1 MTNNVGKPFQRARN
15 SALRF
20 GLEELKLIRSIS
32 DMKIFYQKMVSFT
45 PRLTGMYDVNNPVP
59 PSLQIEPTN
68 WCNAHC
74 LSCPTWNNPRAKG
87 YMDFGLFT
95 KIIDEAAQ
103 IGVKRIRLFLHGEPL
118 IHPKII
124 EMIAYIKSKG
134 LWLNVTTNGIHMDHE
149 IIQSFLN
156 TGLNLG
162 DHFTFS
168 VLGYSKD
175 VHERVMKGVKHEK
188 VLANIIDFRQSRDEK
203 RLNGPII
210 ETIFYSMPEN
220 IAEESAYYDFWHGKV
235 DHVRLGGP
243 ISESFAEVNQPNQTV
258 IPRTQT
264 CIELWE
270 RMTIFWDGRVPL
282 CCQDVNGEWILGD
295 MKTQSIQEVWHS
307 EQIQAIKKIHKE
319 KRFKDFPFCYNCDM

>member
-1 MTNNVGKPFQRARN
+1 MVSKVDKSFQKVKN
-15 SALRF
+15 SAVRF
-20 GLEELKLIRSIS
+20 GFEELKLIRSIS
-32 DMKIFYQKMVSFT
+32 DMKIYYQKMISFA
-45 PRLTGMYDVNNPVP
+45 PSLTGMYDVAYPNP

-74 LSCPTWNNPRAKG
+74 LSCPTWNTPRAKG

-124 EMIAYIKSKG
+124 EMIAYVKSKG
-134 LWLNVTTNGIHMDHE
+134 LPLNISTNGIRMDHE
-149 IIQSFLN
+149 KIQDI
-156 TGLNLG
+156 LG
-162 DHFTFS
+162 AGVNFGDYFTFS
-168 VLGYSKD
+168 IMGYSKD
-175 VHERVMKGVKHEK
+175 VHEHVMKGVKHEK

-210 ETIFYSMPEN
+210 QTIFFSMPEN
-220 IAEESAYYDFWHGKV
+220 IAEESAYLNYWRGKV
-235 DHVRLGGP
+235 DHVKLGGP
-243 ISESFAEVNQPNQTV
+243 ISESFAEFNQPNQTV
-258 IPRTQT
+258 KPRAQT

-270 RMTIFWDGRVPL
+270 RMTIYWDGRVPL
-282 CCQDVNGEWILGD
+282 CCEDVNGDWILGD
-295 MKTQSIQEVWHS
+295 LKTQSIQEVWHS
-307 EQIQAIKKIHKE
+307 EQLQAIKKIHKE